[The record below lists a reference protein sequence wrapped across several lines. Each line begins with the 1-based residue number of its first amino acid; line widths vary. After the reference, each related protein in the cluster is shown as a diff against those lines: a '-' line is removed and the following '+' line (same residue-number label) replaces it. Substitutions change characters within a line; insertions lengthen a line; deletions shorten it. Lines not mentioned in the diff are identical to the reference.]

1 MTQGAAAAIR
11 RSVEW
16 MKQPVGRVLTL
27 CGLLVLGAGAAPGS
41 LWAGEPP
48 EEKMDCKVYET
59 KKRSVT
65 VGLKAGNFLFNV
77 GPEVTWT
84 LERGVAWDQAVH
96 GLIARY
102 VELCGRYNAGEVTKE
117 EYQQR
122 LREIDNLYKEA
133 IELQN
138 QLIEQTHKRAK
149 DAHAEL
155 EEATGGK
162 KPGAGPAAVA
172 LQQSVERLAS
182 QVEQLE
188 PVGRRLCRPSD
199 PTQPGATTGTVGAA
213 PDCGPK
219 GP

>member
-1 MTQGAAAAIR
+1 MRQGGAAIRESMEGMDKPARRVLALCGLLALGAAAA
-11 RSVEW
+11 
-16 MKQPVGRVLTL
+16 PAT
-27 CGLLVLGAGAAPGS
+27 

-48 EEKMDCKVYET
+48 AEKMDCQVYET

-65 VGLKAGNFLFNV
+65 VGLKAGNLLFNV
-77 GPEVTWT
+77 GPEVTWM

-133 IELQN
+133 VELQN
-138 QLIEQTHKRAK
+138 KLIEQTHKRAK

-162 KPGAGPAAVA
+162 KAGPGPEAVA

-213 PDCGPK
+213 PGCEQK